1 MEKKLKYKNITVS
14 GLVCTGSTTLATS
27 LAQKLGWE
35 HRNSS
40 QVLRDYM
47 KKRGLP
53 LEQTTKSPDKLHLET
68 DNYVKEKLKTGGNQV
83 FEGMLA
89 GFMAQGIQ
97 GVLKVLVICPD
108 DAVRIDRLVNRD
120 NITVE
125 EVKEHIKKREEENLA
140 KFQKL
145 YGKHDFW
152 DPKYYDLVIDTY
164 SHSKEETLE
173 EVLKKLGFYEQQK

>member
-1 MEKKLKYKNITVS
+1 MEKKLKYKDITVS

-47 KKRGLP
+47 KKRGLS

-68 DNYVKEKLKTGGNQV
+68 DNDVKEKLKTGGNQV

-120 NITVE
+120 KMTIE
-125 EVKEHIKKREEENLA
+125 KAKKHIKIREEENL
-140 KFQKL
+140 KKWSRL
-145 YGKHDFW
+145 YGVSDFW
-152 DPKYYDLVIDTY
+152 DPKYYDLVINTY
-164 SHSKEETLE
+164 SHGPTETLDV
-173 EVLKKLGFYEQQK
+173 VLQALGYYNNNK